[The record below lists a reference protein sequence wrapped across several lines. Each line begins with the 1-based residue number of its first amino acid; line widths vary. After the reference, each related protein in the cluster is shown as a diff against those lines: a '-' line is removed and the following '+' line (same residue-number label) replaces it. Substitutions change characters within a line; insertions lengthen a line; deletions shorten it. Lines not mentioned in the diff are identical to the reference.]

1 MWEPIRKRM
10 FTSYIHCTRRDHL
23 RRSIPHTKRVLVF
36 YPRGVGCITVLDN
49 TLEIIM
55 NTEINKHK
63 KIAQSDEVHISKTLF
78 PNWTHLQRYKTYD
91 DCGTKKNKKKNK
103 HGQISTIYLGNINPT
118 QNIYLELHLL
128 GGNCSY
134 SPQISLLKC
143 STVFSNRP
151 TMLLMIE

>member
-91 DCGTKKNKKKNK
+91 DCGTKKKQKKKQTWANLYNLSRQYK
-103 HGQISTIYLGNINPT
+103 PHS
-118 QNIYLELHLL
+118 NIYLELHLL

>member
-1 MWEPIRKRM
+1 MKYTFPIQN
-10 FTSYIHCTRRDHL
+10 IVPEL
-23 RRSIPHTKRVLVF
+23 
-36 YPRGVGCITVLDN
+36 N
-49 TLEIIM
+49 TPSKVKNLWWLW
-55 NTEINKHK
+55 HK
-63 KIAQSDEVHISKTLF
+63 K
-78 PNWTHLQRYKTYD
+78 
-91 DCGTKKNKKKNK
+91 KKNQKKNK

-128 GGNCSY
+128 GENNCSY